1 MEPSTKWL
9 LGLAGIAVAGYV
21 GYRWGQRAATVPLV
35 GETPTPRLGGVPPV
49 TTPPVDG
56 GQGLLVPPPAGGSAG
71 GGLLEPHPPPV
82 APPPPP
88 AVADDAPLYQAS
100 PLPTISTS
108 KDLASEAE
116 ILRAQLTAL
125 GYSTLPRT
133 RGPWLLAADPA
144 APALRAFF
152 ASLPPGVVA
161 PKTWREVIVLVDR
174 AMRRAHEPTV
184 SFSATPGTNATLRL
198 APR

>member
-9 LGLAGIAVAGYV
+9 LGLAGVAVAGYV

-56 GQGLLVPPPAGGSAG
+56 GQGLLVPPPA
-71 GGLLEPHPPPV
+71 EPPTPPPV
-82 APPPPP
+82 APPP
-88 AVADDAPLYQAS
+88 APDPTLPMRQAS

-152 ASLPPGVVA
+152 ASQTRGFVA
-161 PKTWREVIVLVDR
+161 PKTWREVIVLVDET
-174 AMRRAHEPTV
+174 MRRAHEPTV
-184 SFSATPGTNATLRL
+184 YFTGTPGTNATLRL